1 MADLAASAW
10 PMGDEEAELVSA
22 VRAGSEEAFDRLL
35 TRYHASVY
43 NLLLR
48 MVGDRGHAEDTTQ
61 EVFLKVY
68 RGLGKFQAQSSL
80 KTWIFRIAVHEG
92 CNYRRWWKR
101 RLWRETSLE
110 SPVTHGGERLQSQG
124 FTLGD
129 VLQEEGPSPFEE
141 ASSQEVRRAVDGALR
156 ELSEAYRTVVVLR
169 DLEGF
174 SYEEIGEVLEIS
186 LGTVKSRLA
195 RGREALKSR
204 LAGWL
209 EREPA
214 AVGGKT

>member
-1 MADLAASAW
+1 
-10 PMGDEEAELVSA
+10 MGDEEAELVSA
-22 VRAGSEEAFDRLL
+22 VRGGSEEAFDRLL

-48 MVGDRGHAEDTTQ
+48 MVGDRGYAEDTAQ

-110 SPVTHGGERLQSQG
+110 TPMNHNGDRLRPQS

-129 VLQEEGPSPFEE
+129 ALLDDRRSPFEE
-141 ASSQEVRRAVDGALR
+141 ASSQEIRRAVDQA
-156 ELSEAYRTVVVLR
+156 LSELPEAFRTVVVLR

-174 SYEEIGEVLEIS
+174 SYEEISEVLEVS

-214 AVGGKT
+214 AVGEKS

>member
-10 PMGDEEAELVSA
+10 PLGGEEAELVSA
-22 VRAGSEEAFDRLL
+22 VRGGSEEAFDRLL

-48 MVGDRGHAEDTTQ
+48 MVGDRGYAEDTAQ

-110 SPVTHGGERLQSQG
+110 TPMNHNGDRLRPQS

-129 VLQEEGPSPFEE
+129 ALLDDRRSPFEE
-141 ASSQEVRRAVDGALR
+141 ASSQEIRRAVDQA
-156 ELSEAYRTVVVLR
+156 LSELPEAFRTVVVLR
-169 DLEGF
+169 DLEGL
-174 SYEEIGEVLEIS
+174 SYEEISEVLEVS

-214 AVGGKT
+214 AVGGKR